1 MRDMKQIASLALV
14 LTLTAAPVTSQD
26 TSDTDKSLM
35 EQGAELFF
43 KGLREEM
50 EPTLDSLRGLAEEYG
65 PSMRSFVEEMGPA
78 LADMASQV
86 QDWSAYHAPEML
98 ENGDIIIRKKVTPE
112 GEAPIDPSPE
122 DEPPSGATDI

>member
-14 LTLTAAPVTSQD
+14 ATLAAAPVTAQD
-26 TSDTDKSLM
+26 TGDTDKSLM

-65 PSMRSFVEEMGPA
+65 PSMRSFFEEMGPA

-98 ENGDIIIRKKVTPE
+98 DNGDIIIRKKVTPE
-112 GEAPIDPSPE
+112 GEAPIDPAPE